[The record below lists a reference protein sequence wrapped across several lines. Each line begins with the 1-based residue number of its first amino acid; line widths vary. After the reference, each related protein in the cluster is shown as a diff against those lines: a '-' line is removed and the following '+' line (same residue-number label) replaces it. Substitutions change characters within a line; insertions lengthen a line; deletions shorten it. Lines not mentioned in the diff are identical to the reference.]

1 MAMGHVDGLS
11 RLPIDRVD
19 ALTMANL
26 LDPAENSEDVVEATV
41 GEQEETDH
49 DQVDMCGLDVEPFW
63 AEQPE
68 VAWVRALIAF
78 LEEGALPVG
87 PLLRAQVVKVAPR
100 HSVENGLLMRLVH
113 LPARAGPARSLP
125 FLWCLCR
132 TYRPFYTTVIRTC
145 CRIWD

>member
-1 MAMGHVDGLS
+1 MIVSLGYL
-11 RLPIDRVD
+11 R
-19 ALTMANL
+19 
-26 LDPAENSEDVVEATV
+26 TV
-41 GEQEETDH
+41 GTDKMKRGGGVVVPASE
-49 DQVDMCGLDVEPFW
+49 VDMCGLDVEPFW

-68 VAWVRALIAF
+68 VAWIRALIAF

-113 LPARAGPARSLP
+113 LPARVGPARSLP